1 MVRRAERFPVNAA
14 EAEPAAAATPSAK
27 RRSVWE
33 PVTLALAVA
42 VGAAAGWLLP
52 TGGGSPGPAATALA
66 VDPAVPAKAGVEPAA
81 GPPPR

>member
-1 MVRRAERFPVNAA
+1 MIRPAERFAVNIAR
-14 EAEPAAAATPSAK
+14 AEPAAPASPPAK
-27 RRSVWE
+27 ASRAWE
-33 PVTLALAVA
+33 PVTLAVAVA

>member
-1 MVRRAERFPVNAA
+1 MTRPTERAPSNLAGA
-14 EAEPAAAATPSAK
+14 KPAASAAPLTKP
-27 RRSVWE
+27 RRTWE
-33 PVTLALAVA
+33 PVLLAAAVA
-42 VGAAAGWLLP
+42 AGAAAGWLLP